1 MAHNDPVKE
10 LLDHLKD
17 ELEKNGYGEVV
28 KIVGIRLS
36 NHEELASFQFEEN
49 SYQVLKF
56 YLTQTIEIL
65 KSLSS
70 ASVRQSINLLNSSLV
85 EGRIDKIQVEL
96 FGGGNIDLEELP
108 NYTSLINEMQEI
120 LHQLN
125 KYF

>member
-36 NHEELASFQFEEN
+36 NHEGLASFQFEEN

-56 YLTQTIEIL
+56 YLNQTIEIL

-96 FGGGNIDLEELP
+96 FGGGNIDLEKLP
-108 NYTSLINEMQEI
+108 NYASLINEMQEI